1 MNHIQTPDMY
11 VARVVLAR
19 TLALF
24 CPSLLYWSKGSIFL
38 IIHIF
43 QALIIAVAFL
53 NVELSLIGYA
63 IFSIVINTL
72 YSVIRKYK

>member
-1 MNHIQTPDMY
+1 MNHIQTRDTY

-24 CPSLLYWSKGSIFL
+24 CPSLLYCNKGSIFL

>member
-1 MNHIQTPDMY
+1 MNHIQTRDTY
-11 VARVVLAR
+11 VASVVLAR

-24 CPSLLYWSKGSIFL
+24 CPSLLYWNKGSIFL